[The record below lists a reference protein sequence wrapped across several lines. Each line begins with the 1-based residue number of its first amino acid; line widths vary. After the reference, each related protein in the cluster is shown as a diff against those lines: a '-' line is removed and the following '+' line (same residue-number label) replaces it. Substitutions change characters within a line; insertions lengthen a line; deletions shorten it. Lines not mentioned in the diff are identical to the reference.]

1 METLGTIYTMSPE
14 VLRGDYDKQA
24 DMWSIGV
31 VTFQLLAN
39 EKPFWGDT
47 TQEVANRVLVGKF
60 TFDAPVWKKISW
72 QAKDFIKKLLVMDPR
87 ARLTAQRALNHPW
100 ISDLTRKSD
109 ISSSSAQQLMKSLS
123 GFEKSSELKKLA
135 LQVIAHKT
143 TTDEIMQMRE
153 VFHAIDVDHDGRI
166 TLKEFKNAHRGTCS
180 AKEIEQLFKSID
192 VDESGSIDYTE
203 FLAATLEAQG
213 EIREQHIK
221 DAFDV
226 FDLDQ
231 NGFISPEEIRT
242 VSGNEADLDYI
253 DRLVKE
259 ADTNKDGKISFAEFQ
274 AAVRKT
280 TKDMVDEF
288 KVTRKFP
295 LMSSNE
301 EKFKRQ
307 SPTTDKSDNFDP
319 DEVAA

>member
-1 METLGTIYTMSPE
+1 
-14 VLRGDYDKQA
+14 
-24 DMWSIGV
+24 
-31 VTFQLLAN
+31 
-39 EKPFWGDT
+39 
-47 TQEVANRVLVGKF
+47 
-60 TFDAPVWKKISW
+60 
-72 QAKDFIKKLLVMDPR
+72 
-87 ARLTAQRALNHPW
+87 
-100 ISDLTRKSD
+100 
-109 ISSSSAQQLMKSLS
+109 MKSLS
-123 GFEKSSELKKLA
+123 GFEKSSELKKLP

-280 TKDMVDEF
+280 TKEMVDEV
-288 KVTRKFP
+288 KVNQKFP
-295 LMSSNE
+295 LKSPNE
-301 EKFKRQ
+301 KKVKTQ
-307 SPTTDKSDNFDP
+307 SPTTAKSDNVDS
-319 DEVAA
+319 DEFAA